1 MRQQHVGMKDTLL
14 HEILPSEKLLKVVYH
29 LPDRE
34 VLVVQDAL
42 APLDRVWRKAVRVR
56 HRYGTVEV

>member
-1 MRQQHVGMKDTLL
+1 MRQHQVGMKDTLL
-14 HEILPSEKLLKVVYH
+14 QKVLRFEELQEVVFH

>member
-14 HEILPSEKLLKVVYH
+14 QKVLRFEELSEIVVR

-34 VLVVQDAL
+34 VLVVQNAL
-42 APLDRVWRKAVRVR
+42 APLHQVCRKAVRVR
-56 HRYGTVEV
+56 HRYSC